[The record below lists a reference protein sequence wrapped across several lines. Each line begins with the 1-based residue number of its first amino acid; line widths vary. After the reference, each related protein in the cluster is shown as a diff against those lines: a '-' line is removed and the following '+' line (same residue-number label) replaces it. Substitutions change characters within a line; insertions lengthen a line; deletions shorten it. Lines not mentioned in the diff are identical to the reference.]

1 MNTVTNY
8 YDELDLKYP
17 EIAIA
22 MDDIDRLD
30 PQPTRFII
38 PILTPNMNN
47 SDISEQIIHQ
57 NKGNLQNSDTVLE
70 INNINVTN
78 YITLPVP
85 KEVCGGLET
94 ELYKLASFVNKANLS
109 GSGGDFAY
117 YSFSSSKTSIFDFI
131 TDDIR
136 YIKKG
141 SKWLVV
147 FVGGD
152 ITNPRIIARYE

>member
-8 YDELDLKYP
+8 YEELDLKYP

-38 PILTPNMNN
+38 PILTPNMNTE
-47 SDISEQIIHQ
+47 DISEQTIHQ
-57 NKGNLQNSDTVLE
+57 NSSNLQNSDTVLE

-78 YITLPVP
+78 YITLPIP

-94 ELYKLASFVNKANLS
+94 ELYKLASFVNKANMS

-117 YSFSSSKTSIFDFI
+117 YSFSSSKSTIFDFI

>member
-109 GSGGDFAY
+109 GSGGEVAY
-117 YSFSSSKTSIFDFI
+117 YSFSSSKASIFDFI

>member
-8 YDELDLKYP
+8 YEELDLKYP

-30 PQPTRFII
+30 PKPTRFII
-38 PILTPNMNN
+38 PILTPNMNTE
-47 SDISEQIIHQ
+47 DIFEQVIHQ
-57 NKGNLQNSDTVLE
+57 NSYNLQNSDTKLE
-70 INNINVTN
+70 INNIHMTN
-78 YITLPVP
+78 YITLPIP

-94 ELYKLASFVNKANLS
+94 ELFKLALFITNANLN
-109 GSGGDFAY
+109 GSGGDY
-117 YSFSSSKTSIFDFI
+117 CTHNLQIEKNNIYSFI